1 MPPRMSPT
9 VRQQRLGIELR
20 KMRTQADMTPR
31 AMAAEL
37 GTDLPKISQMESG
50 KAGISAERLR
60 SWAAASKCDNPELV
74 DALVAMAQDRG
85 RHWWDEYRGKLSTGF
100 LDTAEMEWHSTGSV
114 SWATTYIPG
123 LLQTTAYASAVF
135 ARVRP
140 PLPRHEIDIR
150 TAFRIQRQS
159 LGVGGEKPCTAFIHE
174 AALRMQFGGASVLLV
189 QLDSLLEDSERPNV
203 VVRAIPF
210 EVDTFPGAGENFRLI
225 AGTVPGLDT
234 VQIDLTWETQF
245 IHTEAELN
253 TYRKMITEVGE
264 VALSPQESRDFIRR
278 IARELKGK
286 AR

>member
-85 RHWWDEYRGKLSTGF
+85 RHWWDEYRGRLSTGF
-100 LDTAEMEWHSTGSV
+100 LDTAELEWHSGGIT

-123 LLQTTAYASAVF
+123 LLQTAPYASAVF
-135 ARVRP
+135 ARIRP
-140 PLPRHEIDIR
+140 ALPRHEIDMR
-150 TAFRIQRQS
+150 TAFRVLRQGVS
-159 LGVGGEKPCTAFIHE
+159 VGGEKPCKAFVHE
-174 AALRMQFGGASVLLV
+174 AALRMQFGGAAVLRS
-189 QLDSLLEDSERPNV
+189 QLASLLEDSERPNV
-203 VVRAIPF
+203 TIQAIPF
-210 EVDTFPGAGENFRLI
+210 DVDTFPGAGENLYYA
-225 AGTVPGLDT
+225 AGLVPELDT
-234 VQIDLTWETQF
+234 VQIDLSQGPQF
-245 IHTEAELN
+245 IHAEAELN

-264 VALSPQESRDFIRR
+264 VALSPQKSRDFIRR
-278 IARELKGK
+278 IMKETKG
-286 AR
+286 